1 MIKREL
7 YRHRQIG
14 WTMILSAA
22 APIVLLALL
31 LPHASPKFGAL
42 PAYTRQLWIVPAVII
57 GLVTL
62 VFSSLRV
69 IVTTEL
75 LEISFGPGFI
85 KRRWPVADIEATAL
99 IRTSVANG
107 WGIRRRDGSML
118 YNVSG
123 FDAVAITLKE
133 GRLVMVG
140 SDDAAQLKRAIE
152 GARARH

>member
-1 MIKREL
+1 MIEREL

-22 APIVLLALL
+22 APVLVLALL
-31 LPHASPKFGAL
+31 LPHATPNAGAL
-42 PAYTRQLWIVPAVII
+42 AGHIQQIWIVPAVIV

-62 VFSSLRV
+62 VFSSLQV
-69 IVTTEL
+69 VVTSQVL
-75 LEISFGPGFI
+75 QISFGPGFI
-85 KRRWPVADIEATAL
+85 KRRWPIADIEATAL

-107 WGIRRRDGSML
+107 WGIRRRDGSTL

-133 GRLVMVG
+133 GRSVMVG

-152 GARARH
+152 SARARH